1 MGCLD
6 LVACRLVWELACLR
20 WHHLGVTEK
29 PMCLHRRQASSH
41 MTEFVIATLPVIK
54 KATGPWGRSRLYPCE
69 GSAYCTSTARLSL
82 IFFCQMA
89 GPVMWTDSPLLS
101 TATVTGM
108 SFTSNS

>member
-1 MGCLD
+1 MSTLI
-6 LVACRLVWELACLR
+6 LVTGGYLWERALLN
-20 WHHLGVTEK
+20 K
-29 PMCLHRRQASSH
+29 SASH
-41 MTEFVIATLPVIK
+41 K
-54 KATGPWGRSRLYPCE
+54 KGDWAVEPQSPSSKRE
-69 GSAYCTSTARLSL
+69 NAYCTSTARLSL